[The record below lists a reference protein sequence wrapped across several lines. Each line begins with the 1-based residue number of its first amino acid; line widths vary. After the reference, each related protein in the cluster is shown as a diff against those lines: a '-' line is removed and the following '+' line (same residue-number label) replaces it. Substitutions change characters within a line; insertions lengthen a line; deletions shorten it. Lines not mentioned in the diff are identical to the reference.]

1 MKKVLS
7 IVIAIMMLL
16 SIDTGLYVSAVGEE
30 NASTKVQSYNDLSN
44 ELKNQLSKYVTFDK
58 NIGAPSEFE
67 VCGEDNGYTICKI
80 YGNGFCCMQNNYQ
93 VGDYKFYFSEYP
105 NNTGIPFYVF
115 NDEVLYNLTEAYEK
129 GLINLDKVAGMLGG
143 YSTKAQ
149 ALLDKYVG
157 NNNNEF
163 RYYSLGAINGN
174 TVLCQRYGGKSEKNS
189 QVFGKYEVTNNLKY
203 SPYGL
208 GVYLVKD
215 NVKTLEEAISSK
227 VISIEDIAPLI
238 EKNGKGL
245 TIKSCTG
252 TEPTKPVVVKK
263 TTVSLAKYSANLY
276 VKGSTVIRPTLKY
289 PVGKTTYKSSN
300 TKVAR
305 VYSNGKVVALK
316 AGTARITV
324 TNNRVSRVFT
334 VRVNNP
340 RLSRTAVS
348 ISIGKSYNL
357 KIAGRI
363 GTAKFYTTNR
373 RVATVN
379 SVGKITVNKNA
390 KKNYSCHII
399 VKTNGVTL
407 KCKVRVK

>member
-1 MKKVLS
+1 
-7 IVIAIMMLL
+7 
-16 SIDTGLYVSAVGEE
+16 
-30 NASTKVQSYNDLSN
+30 
-44 ELKNQLSKYVTFDK
+44 
-58 NIGAPSEFE
+58 
-67 VCGEDNGYTICKI
+67 
-80 YGNGFCCMQNNYQ
+80 MQNNYQ

-174 TVLCQRYGGKSEKNS
+174 TALCQRYGGKSEKNS

-245 TIKSCTG
+245 TIKSYTG

-276 VKGSTVIRPTLKY
+276 VKGSTVIRPTVKY